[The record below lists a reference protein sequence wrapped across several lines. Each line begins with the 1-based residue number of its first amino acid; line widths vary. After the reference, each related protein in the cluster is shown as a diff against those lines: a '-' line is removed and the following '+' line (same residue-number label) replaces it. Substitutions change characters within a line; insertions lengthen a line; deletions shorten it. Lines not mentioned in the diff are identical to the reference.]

1 MNELYNCK
9 VEYVLFVD
17 LISTEKYIFIG
28 LLLLLMLAWG
38 FMKLIIGQDSEA
50 RFSQDFEVWFWEGLT
65 FSAGP
70 RAGHSWGEANSREI
84 EKMKDK
90 TNKTNQVIQV

>member
-50 RFSQDFEVWFWEGLT
+50 RFSQDFEVYIQSKCWCLVEILT
-65 FSAGP
+65 LDLV
-70 RAGHSWGEANSREI
+70 EI
-84 EKMKDK
+84 LKMKF
-90 TNKTNQVIQV
+90 V

>member
-1 MNELYNCK
+1 MNELFNCK

-17 LISTEKYIFIG
+17 LISTEKYIFID

-50 RFSQDFEVWFWEGLT
+50 RFSQDFEVYIQSECWCLV
-65 FSAGP
+65 
-70 RAGHSWGEANSREI
+70 EI
-84 EKMKDK
+84 LELDLVEILKMKF
-90 TNKTNQVIQV
+90 V

>member
-28 LLLLLMLAWG
+28 HLLFLMLAWG

-50 RFSQDFEVWFWEGLT
+50 RFGQDFEVYIQSKCWCL
-65 FSAGP
+65 A
-70 RAGHSWGEANSREI
+70 EI
-84 EKMKDK
+84 LKLDLVEILKMKF
-90 TNKTNQVIQV
+90 V